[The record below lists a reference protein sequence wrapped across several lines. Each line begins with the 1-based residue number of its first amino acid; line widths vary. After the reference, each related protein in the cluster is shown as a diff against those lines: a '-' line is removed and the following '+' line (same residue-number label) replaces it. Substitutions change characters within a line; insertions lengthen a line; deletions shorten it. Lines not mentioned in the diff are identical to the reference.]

1 MNIIK
6 LEEMLKQFFN
16 EDLGDGD
23 LSSEFI
29 FSAEQQGSFSFYAK
43 EKGIFCG
50 ALIIEHGFLLLDRS
64 MEIYLHKKDGETVDA
79 GDILAVIKG
88 PLQKLLIGERV
99 ILNLIQRM
107 SAIATATHQAV
118 QETIGTHAKICD
130 TRKTMPGMRML
141 DKYAVRV
148 GGAFNHRNGL
158 YDAIMLKD
166 NHLAFAGSITKAVQ
180 TAREKVGHTVK
191 IEVEIETKEQL
202 DEAIIAG
209 VDIIM
214 FDNRSPEEIRDW
226 LPSVP
231 PTIATE
237 ASGGITLDNL
247 KAYAQSGVQ
256 WISLGSLTHS
266 VKAFDISALVQM
278 KGAHSL
284 VHH

>member
-43 EKGIFCG
+43 ESGVFCG

-64 MEIYLHKKDGETVDA
+64 IEVNLHKKDGEMVQS
-79 GDILAVIKG
+79 GDVLAVIKG

-107 SAIATATHQAV
+107 SAIATAAHLAV
-118 QETIGTHAKICD
+118 QETVGTHAKICD
-130 TRKTMPGMRML
+130 TRKTLPGLRML
-141 DKYAVRV
+141 DKYAVRI

-166 NHLAFAGSITKAVQ
+166 NHIAFAGSITKAVQ
-180 TAREKVGHTVK
+180 TARAKVGHTVK

-202 DEAIIAG
+202 EEAINAG
-209 VDIIM
+209 ADIIM
-214 FDNRSPEEIRDW
+214 FDNRSPEEIRAW
-226 LPSVP
+226 LPIVP

-237 ASGGITLDNL
+237 ASGGITIENL
-247 KAYAQSGVQ
+247 KAYAQTGIQ

-278 KGAHSL
+278 KGDHSL

>member
-209 VDIIM
+209 ADIIM